1 MRKIGINNFRFK
13 GAPWKDQLALS
24 QKVEQLGFNS
34 ISMGESWGEDS
45 LTSLAQIAAVTSKI
59 KIGTSIVPTYGR
71 TPANLAMTALN
82 MDKMSEG
89 RFFLGLGASGKAV
102 IEGFHGEKFEK
113 PLSRMREYI
122 NIIRLAMNNEKLDN
136 DGEFFK
142 TSRFRLQFESF
153 RNNIP
158 IYIASLSP
166 ASLRMTGEI
175 ADGWLPIYLVPT
187 NMEHSLNL
195 IKEGAKTKNRQL
207 SDIKLSPQVSIYLT
221 DNHKEAFDRERPH
234 IAFYIGGMGI
244 FYHEYMHRIG
254 FGSESDK
261 IREAY
266 LNRDRDKAAELVTDE
281 MVAAMTIIG
290 TQNECSDQMDIFFN
304 AGIDEVRLVFNE
316 PDFESYVKSIESVSE
331 LIQ

>member
-1 MRKIGINNFRFK
+1 
-13 GAPWKDQLALS
+13 
-24 QKVEQLGFNS
+24 
-34 ISMGESWGEDS
+34 
-45 LTSLAQIAAVTSKI
+45 
-59 KIGTSIVPTYGR
+59 
-71 TPANLAMTALN
+71 
-82 MDKMSEG
+82 
-89 RFFLGLGASGKAV
+89 
-102 IEGFHGEKFEK
+102 
-113 PLSRMREYI
+113 
-122 NIIRLAMNNEKLDN
+122 
-136 DGEFFK
+136 
-142 TSRFRLQFESF
+142 
-153 RNNIP
+153 
-158 IYIASLSP
+158 
-166 ASLRMTGEI
+166 MTGEI

-234 IAFYIGGMGI
+234 IALLGGMGV

-266 LNRDRDKAAELVTDE
+266 LNRDRDKAAKLVTDE

-290 TQNECSDQMDIFFN
+290 NLNECSDQIDVFFN
-304 AGIDEVRLVFNE
+304 AGIDEVRLVLNE